1 MEEDLNFQD
10 MEEDLNFKGME
21 DDLKFSG
28 NIKQLK
34 FSENGRLPQFN
45 ISCFFWLMWILNSQQ
60 KTICNSN
67 NLNLA

>member
-10 MEEDLNFKGME
+10 MKEQIIKGME

-28 NIKQLK
+28 NRKQLK
-34 FSENGRLPQFN
+34 FSENGRLPQFD
-45 ISCFFWLMWILNSQQ
+45 ISYFFWLMWILNFQSTQL
-60 KTICNSN
+60 KST